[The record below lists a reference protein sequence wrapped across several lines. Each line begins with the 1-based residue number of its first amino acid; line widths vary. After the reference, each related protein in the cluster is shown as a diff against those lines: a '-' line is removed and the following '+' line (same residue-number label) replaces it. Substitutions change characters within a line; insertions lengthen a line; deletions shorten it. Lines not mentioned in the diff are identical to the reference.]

1 MDEEPGRGAGR
12 ADSPLRKALADHFRD
27 WRSGRDRGEVGPAGA
42 SAEGVVEWVVSTAV
56 GEGAVPPSGISTG
69 EVDSERDSGVRSLE
83 EAVCWYLT
91 EGAPESGSD
100 ATAGMLCG
108 IRIGEVWPPLR
119 LRLLETLA
127 VRGQR
132 RTLQELLSPEASSF
146 LDLLEFRLE
155 VPWKIELGDEWF
167 DAVAMAGFP
176 LLDDGVVLAW
186 RRLLAA
192 EARAACGRSDP
203 SVQSELT
210 GLAQLPP
217 EGAGDTLSGRLAKRI
232 ASRAAA
238 ALVRLRLETGSEWW
252 DVLEWPSFLDLP
264 EWERRYLR
272 ALVEWRSGNPRD
284 AAAMLASSGRPL
296 EGNEFVRTAEAAL
309 IATEDPEHAL
319 TLLDPDHNTFE
330 RRVARLSLLCRLHR
344 HDEAEALAA
353 PPPAE
358 SDWEPLRFSW
368 AAARTDLAH
377 QFRGIR
383 SALAEA
389 KKDWS
394 RAYQEAAAIR
404 NPHAVR
410 SSPEGRL
417 AFLARNERDS
427 VPVSDR
433 WRREHSSRRFDR
445 HTRSVSRTI
454 PSGDEL
460 WYRAMVRL
468 EDAPG
473 AAAEDL
479 KKLLTQSGWIR
490 VQRLCG
496 GGRLV
501 MAGDLLLLSGHA
513 ETALEAYKSSGA
525 PEAEVIPRMQFAI
538 RLAAL
543 ERGASPRPGEA
554 DRLAGEAAGG
564 AAGASLKLL
573 DALGHFSANRPS
585 DSSDAL
591 EAALRE
597 GCGNPLCLG
606 IRLALGLADPSAE
619 PFPEGSESEPW
630 LADLFQL
637 CDPGRKWPER
647 IAEFVERSGGRWMD
661 RCPFDPE
668 AVART
673 YLFRL
678 CEDRDWPRAKN
689 WLARISADGHTWAS
703 ELAGF
708 VALREAI
715 HQAMKREVPEAVAA
729 VEGILKG
736 FAESSGSR
744 VAGQ

>member
-1 MDEEPGRGAGR
+1 MDEEPGRGTERAGP
-12 ADSPLRKALADHFRD
+12 PLRKALADHFRD
-27 WRSGRDRGEVGPAGA
+27 WRRGRDREEDGPAGA
-42 SAEGVVEWVVSTAV
+42 SDEGIVEWVVSSAL
-56 GEGAVPPSGISTG
+56 GESAVPPSGASTG
-69 EVDSERDSGVRSLE
+69 EVDSARDAGARSPE
-83 EAVCWYLT
+83 EAVCRYLT
-91 EGAPESGSD
+91 EGPPESGPD
-100 ATAGMLCG
+100 ATAGMLRG
-108 IRIGEVWPPLR
+108 IRLGEVWPPLR
-119 LRLLETLA
+119 LRLLETVA
-127 VRGQR
+127 VRGER
-132 RTLQELLSPEASSF
+132 RALLELLSPETSPS

-155 VPWKIELGDEWF
+155 VPWRNELGDEWF
-167 DAVAMAGFP
+167 DAVAMAAFP

-186 RRLLAA
+186 RRLLAV

-210 GLAQLPP
+210 ELAQLPP
-217 EGAGDTLSGRLAKRI
+217 EGAWDTLSGRLAKRI

-272 ALVEWRSGNPRD
+272 ALVEWRSGNPGD
-284 AAAMLASSGRPL
+284 AAAMLASSGRPP

-309 IATEDPEHAL
+309 IATEDPERSL

-330 RRVARLSLLCRLHR
+330 RRVARLSLLCRLRR

-368 AAARTDLAH
+368 AAARADLAH

-417 AFLARNERDS
+417 AFLARKERDS
-427 VPVSDR
+427 IPVSDR
-433 WRREHSSRRFDR
+433 WRREQSSRRFDR
-445 HTRSVSRTI
+445 HTKSVSRTI

-460 WYRAMVRL
+460 WYRAMARL

-479 KKLLTQSGWIR
+479 KKLLTQSGWTR

-513 ETALEAYKSSGA
+513 ERALEAYESSGA
-525 PEAEVIPRMQFAI
+525 PEAEVIPRTQFAI
-538 RLAAL
+538 RLSAL
-543 ERGASPRPGEA
+543 ERGASPRPSEA
-554 DRLAGEAAGG
+554 GRLSGEAAGG
-564 AAGASLKLL
+564 AGAFLKLL
-573 DALGHFSANRPS
+573 DALGHASANRPS
-585 DSSDAL
+585 DASDAL
-591 EAALRE
+591 EAAAKE
-597 GCGNPLCLG
+597 GCGNSLCFG
-606 IRLALGLADPSAE
+606 ISLALGLAAPSAE
-619 PFPEGSESEPW
+619 SFPEGSESEPW

-637 CDPGRKWPER
+637 CDPGRRWPER
-647 IAEFVERSGGRWMD
+647 IAEFVERSGGRWME

-668 AVART
+668 AAART
-673 YLFRL
+673 YLVGV

-689 WLARISADGHTWAS
+689 WLAGIPADEHTWSA

-715 HQAMKREVPEAVAA
+715 HQAMKREVTEAWAA
-729 VEGILKG
+729 VEGVLRG